1 MKNIET
7 DADSQEIIKKL
18 KGILL
23 FFDNWRK
30 GCKDVQTDFM
40 TKESWEDLKTVICG
54 TVDHIAFYSKK
65 FGDNFIWDF
74 RSGGSDVCE
83 LHFANQRA
91 EGHGGAVTARNAKRA
106 ADRSMTTA
114 LWADSVGGNTKYF
127 RPKNPE
133 AQKALE
139 KDERKGKA
147 VSWKKKYK

>member
-1 MKNIET
+1 
-7 DADSQEIIKKL
+7 
-18 KGILL
+18 
-23 FFDNWRK
+23 
-30 GCKDVQTDFM
+30 M
-40 TKESWEDLKTVICG
+40 TNESWEDLRTVICG

-65 FGDNFIWDF
+65 FGDDFIWDF
-74 RSGGSDVCE
+74 SSGGSDVCE